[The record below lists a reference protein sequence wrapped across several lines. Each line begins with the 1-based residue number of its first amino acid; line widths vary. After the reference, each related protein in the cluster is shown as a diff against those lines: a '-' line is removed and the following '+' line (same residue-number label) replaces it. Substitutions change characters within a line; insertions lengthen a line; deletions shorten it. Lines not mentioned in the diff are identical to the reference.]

1 MAQGRRA
8 SAGARP
14 AGSDRPAG
22 GDKSARRADG
32 DTGAG
37 LSAQRARLRAV
48 IEPVVV
54 RAGFDL
60 EELTVARAGRRS
72 VVRVTVDGDD
82 GVTHDAL
89 VDMSRDISGAL
100 DDAEA
105 TGGEFSPN
113 AYELEVSSPGVDR
126 PLTQARH
133 WRRNIGR
140 LVKVNVSGRPLT
152 ARIMATD
159 ADTVILDAEGQRHRV
174 DLAELGPGRVQVEF
188 GHLDELSES
197 DDAEQNMHG
206 SGRKLRRTDT
216 GETGESGE
224 AGETDRDEEGV
235 DRA

>member
-14 AGSDRPAG
+14 AGSD
-22 GDKSARRADG
+22 KSARSD
-32 DTGAG
+32 

-48 IEPVVV
+48 IEPVVA

-60 EELTVARAGRRS
+60 EDLTVARAGRRS

-89 VDMSRDISGAL
+89 VDISRDISGAL

-105 TGGEFSPN
+105 SGGELSAN

-140 LVKVNVSGRPLT
+140 LVKVNVGGRPLT
-152 ARIMATD
+152 ARIMGTD
-159 ADTVILDAEGQRHRV
+159 ADTVILEAGGQRIRAGL
-174 DLAELGPGRVQVEF
+174 DELGPGRVQVEF
-188 GHLDELSES
+188 GRLDELSEE
-197 DDAEQNMHG
+197 DDAEG
-206 SGRKLRRTDT
+206 TVT

>member
-8 SAGARP
+8 SAGAQP
-14 AGSDRPAG
+14 AGSE
-22 GDKSARRADG
+22 S
-32 DTGAG
+32 GAG

-60 EELTVARAGRRS
+60 EDLTVARAGRRG

-82 GVTHDAL
+82 GVSHDAL
-89 VDMSRDISGAL
+89 ADISRDISGAL
-100 DDAEA
+100 DEAEA
-105 TGGEFSPN
+105 TGGEFSLS

-126 PLTQARH
+126 PLTEARH

-140 LVKVNVSGRPLT
+140 LVKVNVGGRPLT

-159 ADTVILDAEGQRHRV
+159 ADTVILDAGGQRHPFR
-174 DLAELGPGRVQVEF
+174 LAELGPGRVQVEF
-188 GHLDELSES
+188 GHLDELSEE

-206 SGRKLRRTDT
+206 SDRKLRVTET